1 MSNEIVIRQEQDDF
15 MPVLSTQQAGQR
27 YQAIRQF
34 IAAQMVAGRDYGR
47 IPGTDKDT
55 LLKPGAEKLCTLFGL
70 SANFSLVERVE
81 DWSGDDH
88 SGEPFFYY
96 LYRCTLHRGERL
108 IATGDGS
115 CNSRES
121 KYRWR
126 EAKRTCPY
134 CGAPAII
141 KGKEE
146 YGGGWVCFKKQG
158 GCGAKFNDNDQAI
171 TGQQAGKVPNPDIA
185 DLVNT
190 LQKMAQKRALIAAT
204 LIGVNASDYFTQ
216 DMEDFSPSGGAY
228 AETATAEQQKPS
240 APKRS
245 GSDNQRATAT
255 DDDPH
260 AELRQRAAEATGRDV
275 AAIRNVKPEVL
286 KRWIDEAEVQAETEP
301 TGA

>member
-1 MSNEIVIRQEQDDF
+1 MSNEIVIRQEQEDF

-34 IAAQMVAGRDYGR
+34 ISAQMVTGRDFGR

-55 LLKPGAEKLCTLFGL
+55 LFKPGAEKLCTLFGL
-70 SANFSLVERVE
+70 SASFSLVERVE

-115 CNSRES
+115 CNSWES

-126 EAKRTCPY
+126 EAKRTCPH
-134 CGAPAII
+134 CGAPSII
-141 KGKEE
+141 KGKAE
-146 YGGGWVCFKKQG
+146 YGGGWLCYKKQD
-158 GCGAKFNDNDQAI
+158 GCGAKFDDNDQAI
-171 TGQQAGKVPNPDIA
+171 IGQQTGKVPNPDIA
-185 DLVNT
+185 DQVNT

-216 DMEDFSPSGGAY
+216 DMEDFSPPGTPY
-228 AETATAEQQKPS
+228 AETITTESRPASKH
-240 APKRS
+240 K
-245 GSDNQRATAT
+245 GNDNHRPTAT

-275 AAIRNVKPEVL
+275 AAIRSVKPEVL
-286 KRWIDEAEVQAETEP
+286 QRWIDEA
-301 TGA
+301 GAQSGVADNLPF

>member
-1 MSNEIVIRQEQDDF
+1 MSNEIVVRQEQDDF

-34 IAAQMVAGRDYGR
+34 IGAQMVSGRDFGR

-70 SANFSLVERVE
+70 SAGFALVERVE
-81 DWSGDDH
+81 DWSGEHH

-115 CNSRES
+115 CNSWES

-126 EAKRTCPY
+126 EAKRACPH
-134 CGAPAII
+134 CGQPAII
-141 KGKEE
+141 KGKAE
-146 YGGGWVCFKKQG
+146 YGGGWLCFWKQG
-158 GCGAKFNDNDQAI
+158 GCGAKFDDNDPAI
-171 TGQQAGKVPNPDIA
+171 TGQQVGKVPNPDIA
-185 DLVNT
+185 DQVNT

-216 DMEDFSPSGGAY
+216 DMEDFYPGAVVDAGYTPHEPTSPPAHQPAPVAKNGGDPERADLVQKL
-228 AETATAEQQKPS
+228 ARQKNCKPS
-240 APKRS
+240 AFDNVPLDKLRS
-245 GSDNQRATAT
+245 M
-255 DDDPH
+255 
-260 AELRQRAAEATGRDV
+260 V
-275 AAIRNVKPEVL
+275 A
-286 KRWIDEAEVQAETEP
+286 
-301 TGA
+301 